1 MSASYQQG
9 AVLSSVKTPV
19 TLGHAFWPQVLLSYS
34 RMRGIYD
41 TYVNN
46 CGAKK
51 KAESDTKEAQA
62 RKFGKGKLGGLQDI
76 WVGPSRSDRS
86 GHSKERKQE
95 MRDTAGGESSPCL
108 REVL

>member
-19 TLGHAFWPQVLLSYS
+19 TLGHAFSPQVLLSYS

-76 WVGPSRSDRS
+76 WVGPSGMDRF
-86 GHSKERKQE
+86 GHSKERKRE
-95 MRDTAGGESSPCL
+95 MPDAGSGESSWCL
-108 REVL
+108 NEVL